1 MPTLLDNKKVHFNY
15 EILERFQAGLEIAGH
30 EVKALREKMGG
41 LDGAYVT
48 IRGGEAYLI
57 NSFIPPYQPANT
69 DEAYDPRR
77 NRRLLLTKKE
87 ILHLSET
94 EHHAGLTIVPISVYN
109 KFVQDHCR
117 SAKIPCLHAGLFA
130 DYGEVMWDER
140 YKVPGDPGEGDVCDY
155 PLARNIILLTVV
167 VAQEE
172 ILDFFLNPKPR
183 KKNWSI
189 TLKDLKIKEM

>member
-1 MPTLLDNKKVHFNY
+1 MPAIIKIMPTLLDNKKVHFNY
-15 EILERFQAGLEIAGH
+15 EILERFQAGLEIEGG
-30 EVKALREKMGG
+30 EVKSLREKLGG

-57 NSFIPPYQPANT
+57 NSFIPPYQAGNT

-109 KFVQDHCR
+109 NKRWIKVEIAIVRGKKQFDKR
-117 SAKIPCLHAGLFA
+117 ETIKKR
-130 DYGEVMWDER
+130 DTER
-140 YKVPGDPGEGDVCDY
+140 
-155 PLARNIILLTVV
+155 
-167 VAQEE
+167 E
-172 ILDFFLNPKPR
+172 IRREHVDR
-183 KKNWSI
+183 
-189 TLKDLKIKEM
+189 